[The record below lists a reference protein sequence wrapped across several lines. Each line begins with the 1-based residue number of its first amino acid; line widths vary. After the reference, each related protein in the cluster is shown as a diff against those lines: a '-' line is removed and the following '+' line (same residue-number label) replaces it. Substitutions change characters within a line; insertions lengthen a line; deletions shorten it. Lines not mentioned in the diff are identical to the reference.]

1 MDRRGIKESK
11 TRQAS
16 GWPLFL
22 RRCYR
27 GLSARYTGMTFWRR
41 ARDHP
46 AARATVAT
54 LKSDPQIALLSMLF
68 LSGGVFPLVKS
79 AAQRG
84 LGLISEVAN

>member
-1 MDRRGIKESK
+1 MDRLGIEESK
-11 TRQAS
+11 TRPA
-16 GWPLFL
+16 GGCFFCG
-22 RRCYR
+22 RCFR

-46 AARATVAT
+46 AARATFAT

-79 AAQRG
+79 AAQC
-84 LGLISEVAN
+84 S